1 MCYFLDIIEGW
12 VAHGKA
18 VQRNIKHSFF
28 VLNIT
33 LSFVTL
39 GEFMEFFPK
48 SAEAVIVAF
57 TLIPFTLVAFLQF
70 LFIPQIAL
78 AVLSILYT
86 VHLIR
91 DKKSGNFKKRDL
103 IQFILLFLW
112 GLTGMY
118 PAWNAFQALQNI

>member
-1 MCYFLDIIEGW
+1 MEKPSKETLKIL
-12 VAHGKA
+12 
-18 VQRNIKHSFF
+18 FF

-39 GEFMEFFPK
+39 GEFIEFFPK

-78 AVLSILYT
+78 AVLSILYAI
-86 VHLIR
+86 HLIH
-91 DKKSGNFKKRDL
+91 DKKSGNFNKRDL

-118 PAWNAFQALQNI
+118 PAWNAFQALLNI